1 MPTDLSLKFPLPAR
15 LQYASYFAFVGLFS
29 LLFGTAEASD
39 LRMTPIVR
47 AVARA
52 KESVVNIHG
61 EKTVAEDDQIGS
73 ERRVNGMGTGIIVD
87 SRGYILT
94 NYHVVKGVAEIQT
107 TLADGSEHIA
117 KLIARDPKTDLAVIK
132 VDATRKLPVIEL
144 GTSSDLMPG
153 ETVIA
158 VGNAYGYTHTVTRG
172 IISALHRNVQV
183 SDIQSYEDL
192 IQTDASINPG
202 NSGGPLLN
210 IDGDMIGIN
219 VAVRAGAQGIG
230 FAIPVNQA
238 IAVAADLL
246 AAEGSKNG
254 WVGIEVEE
262 RESPKTAVCVKR
274 VDANGPA
281 KESGL
286 LPDDEVVAVNGIS
299 VKRSLDFH
307 RALLESKCG
316 DEVCL
321 EVCRDGRTLSKRI
334 ELAKAKQQFHKWNKA
349 WEVLGVSLRPVPVE
363 EFQRRFKT
371 VYRGGL
377 MIENVREG
385 SPADGRGLREGDIL
399 VGLHVWETVTLDNV
413 DYILNHSDLKGL
425 DPLKV
430 YILRQGST
438 LYSYLPISKTETEL
452 R

>member
-1 MPTDLSLKFPLPAR
+1 
-15 LQYASYFAFVGLFS
+15 
-29 LLFGTAEASD
+29 
-39 LRMTPIVR
+39 
-47 AVARA
+47 
-52 KESVVNIHG
+52 
-61 EKTVAEDDQIGS
+61 
-73 ERRVNGMGTGIIVD
+73 
-87 SRGYILT
+87 
-94 NYHVVKGVAEIQT
+94 
-107 TLADGSEHIA
+107 
-117 KLIARDPKTDLAVIK
+117 
-132 VDATRKLPVIEL
+132 
-144 GTSSDLMPG
+144 MPG

-183 SDIQSYEDL
+183 SDVQSYEDL

-210 IDGDMIGIN
+210 VDGEMVGIN

-246 AAEGSKNG
+246 ATEWSKNG
-254 WVGIEVEE
+254 SVGIEIEE
-262 RESPKTAVCVKR
+262 RTSPEGGVCVKR
-274 VDANGPA
+274 IDRDGPA

-286 LPDDEVVAVNGIS
+286 LPEDELVAVDGIS

-307 RALLESKCG
+307 RALLEKRSG
-316 DEVCL
+316 EEVCL
-321 EVCRDGRTLSKRI
+321 EVRRDGRIFSKQI
-334 ELAKAKQQFHKWNKA
+334 ELAKAKQRFHRWNKA

-363 EFQRRFKT
+363 EFQRRFNT

-377 MIENVREG
+377 MIEDVRKD
-385 SPADGRGLREGDIL
+385 SPADGRGLQKGDIL

-413 DYILNHSDLKGL
+413 DYILNHSDIKGL

-430 YILRQGST
+430 YILRQGNT
-438 LYSYLPISKTETEL
+438 LYSYLPISQTGTEL